1 MRTYPL
7 AALVAAVLA
16 VAAGAPS
23 PAVASSLPLTPLR
36 QDGPTASSPPAPGPA
51 DADAFG
57 VRLLDIPE
65 SDADDQRARQYII
78 DNLIP
83 GTVIHRRIELSTTA
97 KSAVHAEV
105 YPDAATIA
113 NGSFIGAA
121 GHTGNE
127 LSSWIS
133 LSRGTADI
141 PAAGAVTD
149 TATIAVPED
158 AAPGERYGII
168 WTEVDEARAGSIA
181 LANRVG
187 IRVYLSVGG
196 HNPPASNFTVD
207 TFTARRDAHDR
218 PIVQAQ
224 VHNTGGRALDL
235 TGTLTL
241 RKVHGSLTAGPY
253 PVELGTTLAPGQS
266 EPVLTALT
274 DQVSNGPWDATL
286 TLQSGLLKE
295 TYQARIT
302 FPSSYGATAPVAA
315 HRSDGT
321 RNTRLITGSVLGFT
335 ALGAVGV
342 PVALR
347 RRKIR
352 RRGDFGRY

>member
-1 MRTYPL
+1 MRKYSF
-7 AALVAAVLA
+7 AALVAAVLTA
-16 VAAGAPS
+16 AAGAAS
-23 PAVASSLPLTPLR
+23 PADASGVPPMLLG
-36 QDGPTASSPPAPGPA
+36 QDGPAAASPPATGT
-51 DADAFG
+51 FG
-57 VRLLDIPE
+57 VRLLDIPAF
-65 SDADDQRARQYII
+65 DADDPRARQYII
-78 DNLIP
+78 DNLVP

-97 KSAVHAEV
+97 GFPVHAEV

-133 LSRGTADI
+133 VSRGTAEI
-141 PAAGAVTD
+141 PAGGAVTD
-149 TATIAVPED
+149 TVTIAVPED
-158 AAPGERYGII
+158 AAPGERYGVV

-196 HNPPASNFTVD
+196 HNPPASSFTVD

-241 RKVHGSLTAGPY
+241 KEVHGSLTAGPY
-253 PVELGTTLAPGQS
+253 PVELGTTLALGQS

-274 DQVSNGPWDATL
+274 DQVSDGPWDATL
-286 TLQSGLLKE
+286 TVQSGLLQE
-295 TYQARIT
+295 TYQARIM
-302 FPSSYGATAPVAA
+302 FPSSYGAAAPVAA
-315 HRSDGT
+315 HRPTSTGDT
-321 RNTRLITGSVLGFT
+321 KLITGSLLGFT
-335 ALGAVGV
+335 ALGAVAV
-342 PVALR
+342 PVTLR
-347 RRKIR
+347 RRKNR
-352 RRGDFGRY
+352 RQGAFPRY